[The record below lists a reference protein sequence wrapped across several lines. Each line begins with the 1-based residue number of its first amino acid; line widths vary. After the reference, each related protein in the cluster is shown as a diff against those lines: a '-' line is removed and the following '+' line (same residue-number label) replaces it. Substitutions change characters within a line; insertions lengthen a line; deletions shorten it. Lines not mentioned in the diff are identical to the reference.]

1 MLTLDIVTAVAL
13 VVILGVIC
21 AIGGYA
27 IAQTRQRREG
37 DGKSTAELKSELSDY
52 KENVAAHFQTTAS
65 LLHDMTEQYR
75 SVYEHMAIG
84 AQQLCDAEQATAQIE
99 SLKAGLLPVLN
110 TPSEPVEVID
120 PNVAVEQEITSEASL
135 DSQVEQE
142 PDELDQDGAP
152 PDALDGSEV
161 KALEEGQDGEE
172 TVAQAGP
179 NESDKPKNG

>member
-13 VVILGVIC
+13 VVIIGVIC

-37 DGKSTAELKSELSDY
+37 DGKSTAELRSELSDY
-52 KENVAAHFQTTAS
+52 KENVATHFKTTAS

-75 SVYEHMAIG
+75 SFYEHMAIG

-110 TPSEPVEVID
+110 TPS
-120 PNVAVEQEITSEASL
+120 
-135 DSQVEQE
+135 
-142 PDELDQDGAP
+142 
-152 PDALDGSEV
+152 
-161 KALEEGQDGEE
+161 
-172 TVAQAGP
+172 
-179 NESDKPKNG
+179 